1 MEESMRKQEVPYR
14 GAILAAAVA
23 ACAMLVVPV
32 TARSQTTCPTANRA
46 KAVRLGKQANV
57 LLGEKKYGQAL
68 EGLRAAYAL
77 CPEAWVLHAM
87 GCVQEA
93 SGTLPEALESFRS
106 CVREAGGSDIGSEC
120 GSRAAALEA
129 RLKPP
134 APAPK
139 PVAVAPAPAPV
150 LVAPPPAGHPVPA
163 RPPEPGHDAPA
174 QARPSAVWNWVGVG
188 VSVALIGTG
197 VGFLGQYGKD
207 RSDARTSSWVDS
219 QGYTHDPD
227 TVKPTYAIVG
237 GVATG
242 VGVAV
247 LITSVVLWPKAP
259 ATVSVAPVPGGGG
272 MVSIGGRW

>member
-1 MEESMRKQEVPYR
+1 MRKQDVPYR

-32 TARSQTTCPTANRA
+32 TARAQTTCPTASRA

-57 LLGEKKYGQAL
+57 LLAEKKYGQAL
-68 EGLRAAYAL
+68 DGLRAAYAL

-106 CVREAGGSDIGSEC
+106 CVREAGGSDIGTEC
-120 GSRAAALEA
+120 RSRAAVLEA

-134 APAPK
+134 TPAPK
-139 PVAVAPAPAPV
+139 PVAVAPVPV
-150 LVAPPPAGHPVPA
+150 VLPPVEHAVPV
-163 RPPEPGHDAPA
+163 RPPEPAHDVAVP
-174 QARPSAVWNWVGVG
+174 ARPSAVWNWVGVG
-188 VSVALIGTG
+188 LSVALIGTG

-207 RSDARTSSWVDS
+207 RSEAHTASWVDS
-219 QGYTHDPD
+219 KGYTHDPD

-259 ATVSVAPVPGGGG
+259 ATVSAGPVPGGGG
-272 MVSIGGRW
+272 MISLGGRW